1 MNEQTLLQH
10 QIDKFIPIELQK
22 NPAFIKFSEKVNKT
36 YFKLNKSIEQE
47 KKTNEINRKLVLDSA
62 LNVVILFDKSGEIIS
77 WNKKAQIL
85 FGKTEEEVVGKKVY
99 ETVFS
104 ESHSVMCRANIANYT
119 EKGDTSNMFRQIGC
133 VAVNKENKEFPIEI
147 AITPILQNKNL
158 IFYLFIKDITEVKKA
173 NDFSINQEQKY
184 RNIISNINIGII
196 EVDNDGLIQFAN
208 QNFALISGYE
218 ISELIGKNPNDLF
231 ISEHATKI
239 LELKKK
245 IREIGIADTYQ
256 LEVKNKKG
264 ETRWWIISGAPNYDD
279 NGNLVGS
286 VGLHLDI
293 TDQKTLELEKEKDKI
308 KAEESAKSKELFLIN
323 MSHEIRTPLN
333 AIIGFLRELNR
344 KELNDSQKIFVSNS
358 SIASFHLLAVIN
370 NILDISKI
378 EAKEMHLENKNF
390 NFESKI
396 LNLISVLQN
405 KAKEK
410 KLVLTSY
417 ISDKIN
423 MILKGD
429 ILRIE
434 QILYN
439 IAGNSLKF
447 TKIGTVS
454 IRCEMMED
462 YPKSQDI
469 RISISDTGIGMDS
482 KFINDIFKK
491 FSQED
496 HAITRKFGGTGLG
509 MSISNELIRLMNGT
523 IEIESKKNIGT
534 TVHININLKKGK
546 ITDSITT
553 YFDYPTIDLQNISI
567 LLVEDNAI
575 NRLVAQKS
583 LENYNCAIIEVS
595 NGIESVEIL
604 KTQKFD
610 IILMDIIMPEMDGL
624 EATKIIRNKLK
635 ITTPIIAFT
644 ANAFKSE
651 IEKFIEIGMDDYV
664 IKPFDENIL
673 IETIAKHTIYKTDFV
688 KI

>member
-1 MNEQTLLQH
+1 MNEQTLLEN

-22 NPAFIKFSEKVNKT
+22 NPAFIKFSKKVNKT
-36 YFKLNKSIEQE
+36 YIKLNKSIEKE
-47 KKTNEINRKLVLDSA
+47 RKTNEINRKLVLDSA
-62 LNVVILFDKSGEIIS
+62 LNVVILFDEAGEIIS
-77 WNKKAQIL
+77 WNKKAQHL
-85 FGKTEEEVVGKKVY
+85 FGKTEEEVIGKKVY
-99 ETVFS
+99 DTVFS
-104 ESHSVMCRANIANYT
+104 KSHSIMCRSNINNYL

-133 VAVNKENKEFPIEI
+133 VAVNKKNKEFPIEI
-147 AITPILQNKNL
+147 AITPILQNKKL
-158 IFYLFIKDITEVKKA
+158 IFYLFIRDVTEVKKA

-208 QNFALISGYE
+208 QNFSLISGYA

-231 ISEHATKI
+231 ITELSAKI
-239 LELKKK
+239 MESKKK
-245 IREIGIADTYQ
+245 IREIGVADTYQ

-264 ETRWWIISGAPNYDD
+264 EIRWWTISGAPNYDN
-279 NGNLVGS
+279 NGNIVGS
-286 VGLHLDI
+286 LGLHLDI
-293 TDQKTLELEKEKDKI
+293 TEQKLLESEKEKAKI

-344 KELNDSQKIFVSNS
+344 EKLNDSQKIILNNS
-358 SIASFHLLAVIN
+358 SLASFHLLAIIN

-390 NFESKI
+390 NFKNKI
-396 LNLISVLQN
+396 INVISVLQN
-405 KAKEK
+405 KARAEN
-410 KLVLTSY
+410 LTLTTF
-417 ISDKIN
+417 ISDKIHL
-423 MILKGD
+423 ILKGD
-429 ILRIE
+429 VLRIE

-447 TKIGTVS
+447 TKKGTVTL
-454 IRCEMMED
+454 RCDMIKD

-469 RISISDTGIGMDS
+469 RISISDTGIGMDT
-482 KFINDIFKK
+482 KFISEIFNK

-523 IEIESKKNIGT
+523 IEIESKKNSGT

-546 ITDSITT
+546 IKDPISHD
-553 YFDYPTIDLQNISI
+553 FDYPKVDLQNIAI

-583 LENYNCAIIEVS
+583 LGYYNCTVTEAK
-595 NGIESVEIL
+595 NGVESVKIL
-604 KTQKFD
+604 KNQQFD
-610 IILMDIIMPEMDGL
+610 IILMDIIMPEMDGI
-624 EATKIIRNKLK
+624 EATKIIREELK

-651 IEKFIEIGMDDYV
+651 IDKFIVIGMDDYV
-664 IKPFDENIL
+664 IKPYDENIL
-673 IETIAKHTIYKTDFV
+673 IETIAKHTINKVDF
-688 KI
+688 IRI